1 MKRMVLL
8 ALMLA
13 VLCAGCTL
21 ENGTPEPGS
30 ETEQSVSQEEV
41 SESGPTETEL
51 EEAARLEILMK
62 EVLCYESSHG
72 GAPYEYGQPGFIAW
86 DFGEVYLDLT
96 SNREEP
102 AEEQNALIQTMSEAW
117 FGCPGEQKAKYGYT
131 SAYFVG
137 EPRVKARDYQF
148 SDDRAEVTV
157 SRSWKGQKLYDARY
171 TFVAEPAPEGLEG
184 TCAEKLI
191 DNGKIWRFDRV
202 EWLGNEHEGEFIE
215 ISTAEELLDM
225 AQKINS
231 GDQEAAHGN
240 YRLTQDID
248 LTGVE
253 WEPIGSPGLALI
265 LERERMYGVVN
276 TQGFQGVFDGAGHRI
291 TGLEY
296 STETREAGFF
306 GCIAPNAEVRDL
318 TVEGTVLSAPE
329 DYWDLGH
336 DTAAAG
342 GFAAAVVNG
351 AKVENCHF
359 IGSVDGY
366 GTVGG
371 FVGLLCNDP
380 GADKLELAEP
390 AIKDCTFQG
399 EVTATYNSGGFVGAA
414 EAGIEG
420 CSAQG
425 TLTIRPGEGE
435 NRANSIGGFVGSLNG
450 TIVSCHCGMKIE
462 FVLRDPNWMGNFTGF
477 LSDGGMYSCTMDKE
491 LINPEW
497 YMVGYQDMLHL
508 PMEVEPV

>member
-1 MKRMVLL
+1 MRVPWGRSCMNR
-8 ALMLA
+8 A
-13 VLCAGCTL
+13 AGIH
-21 ENGTPEPGS
+21 
-30 ETEQSVSQEEV
+30 
-41 SESGPTETEL
+41 
-51 EEAARLEILMK
+51 RL
-62 EVLCYESSHG
+62 G
-72 GAPYEYGQPGFIAW
+72 
-86 DFGEVYLDLT
+86 FGEVYLDLT
-96 SNREEP
+96 SSREEP

-148 SDDRAEVTV
+148 SDARAEVTV

-351 AKVENCHF
+351 AKVENATL
-359 IGSVDGY
+359 S
-366 GTVGG
+366 
-371 FVGLLCNDP
+371 
-380 GADKLELAEP
+380 
-390 AIKDCTFQG
+390 
-399 EVTATYNSGGFVGAA
+399 EVWMDMGQW
-414 EAGIEG
+414 EA
-420 CSAQG
+420 S
-425 TLTIRPGEGE
+425 
-435 NRANSIGGFVGSLNG
+435 
-450 TIVSCHCGMKIE
+450 
-462 FVLRDPNWMGNFTGF
+462 
-477 LSDGGMYSCTMDKE
+477 
-491 LINPEW
+491 
-497 YMVGYQDMLHL
+497 
-508 PMEVEPV
+508 

>member
-1 MKRMVLL
+1 
-8 ALMLA
+8 
-13 VLCAGCTL
+13 
-21 ENGTPEPGS
+21 
-30 ETEQSVSQEEV
+30 
-41 SESGPTETEL
+41 
-51 EEAARLEILMK
+51 MK

-102 AEEQNALIQTMSEAW
+102 AEEQNALIQSMAEAW
-117 FGCPGEQKAKYGYT
+117 SAVRGSRRQSRVTPA
-131 SAYFVG
+131 AYFVG

-215 ISTAEELLDM
+215 ISTAEELLAM

-306 GCIAPNAEVRDL
+306 GCIAPM
-318 TVEGTVLSAPE
+318 
-329 DYWDLGH
+329 
-336 DTAAAG
+336 
-342 GFAAAVVNG
+342 
-351 AKVENCHF
+351 
-359 IGSVDGY
+359 
-366 GTVGG
+366 
-371 FVGLLCNDP
+371 
-380 GADKLELAEP
+380 
-390 AIKDCTFQG
+390 Q
-399 EVTATYNSGGFVGAA
+399 
-414 EAGIEG
+414 
-420 CSAQG
+420 
-425 TLTIRPGEGE
+425 RPGIS
-435 NRANSIGGFVGSLNG
+435 RWKARF
-450 TIVSCHCGMKIE
+450 
-462 FVLRDPNWMGNFTGF
+462 
-477 LSDGGMYSCTMDKE
+477 
-491 LINPEW
+491 
-497 YMVGYQDMLHL
+497 
-508 PMEVEPV
+508 

>member
-96 SNREEP
+96 SNREES

-117 FGCPGEQKAKYGYT
+117 FGCPGEQKAKYGFT

-137 EPRVKARDYQF
+137 EPRVKAQDYQF

-202 EWLGNEHEGEFIE
+202 ELSRSPLQRSCLTWRKR
-215 ISTAEELLDM
+215 STAVIRR
-225 AQKINS
+225 Q
-231 GDQEAAHGN
+231 
-240 YRLTQDID
+240 R
-248 LTGVE
+248 TG
-253 WEPIGSPGLALI
+253 
-265 LERERMYGVVN
+265 
-276 TQGFQGVFDGAGHRI
+276 I
-291 TGLEY
+291 T
-296 STETREAGFF
+296 A
-306 GCIAPNAEVRDL
+306 
-318 TVEGTVLSAPE
+318 
-329 DYWDLGH
+329 
-336 DTAAAG
+336 
-342 GFAAAVVNG
+342 
-351 AKVENCHF
+351 
-359 IGSVDGY
+359 
-366 GTVGG
+366 
-371 FVGLLCNDP
+371 
-380 GADKLELAEP
+380 
-390 AIKDCTFQG
+390 
-399 EVTATYNSGGFVGAA
+399 
-414 EAGIEG
+414 
-420 CSAQG
+420 
-425 TLTIRPGEGE
+425 
-435 NRANSIGGFVGSLNG
+435 
-450 TIVSCHCGMKIE
+450 
-462 FVLRDPNWMGNFTGF
+462 
-477 LSDGGMYSCTMDKE
+477 
-491 LINPEW
+491 
-497 YMVGYQDMLHL
+497 
-508 PMEVEPV
+508 

>member
-1 MKRMVLL
+1 M
-8 ALMLA
+8 
-13 VLCAGCTL
+13 
-21 ENGTPEPGS
+21 
-30 ETEQSVSQEEV
+30 
-41 SESGPTETEL
+41 
-51 EEAARLEILMK
+51 
-62 EVLCYESSHG
+62 
-72 GAPYEYGQPGFIAW
+72 
-86 DFGEVYLDLT
+86 
-96 SNREEP
+96 
-102 AEEQNALIQTMSEAW
+102 
-117 FGCPGEQKAKYGYT
+117 
-131 SAYFVG
+131 
-137 EPRVKARDYQF
+137 
-148 SDDRAEVTV
+148 
-157 SRSWKGQKLYDARY
+157 
-171 TFVAEPAPEGLEG
+171 
-184 TCAEKLI
+184 
-191 DNGKIWRFDRV
+191 
-202 EWLGNEHEGEFIE
+202 
-215 ISTAEELLDM
+215 
-225 AQKINS
+225 
-231 GDQEAAHGN
+231 
-240 YRLTQDID
+240 
-248 LTGVE
+248 E
-253 WEPIGSPGLALI
+253 WEPIGSPGLTLI

-318 TVEGTVLSAPE
+318 TVEGTVLSAPA

-380 GADKLELAEP
+380 GAYKLELAEP

-435 NRANSIGGFVGSLNG
+435 DRANSIGGFVGSLNG
-450 TIVSCHCGMKIE
+450 TIVSCHCGMKID